1 MLKHTL
7 VAVTLLLSSFVAQA
21 QQTNETIETCQYWK
35 DIMTHVLIL
44 RQIHTREELEPLL
57 TQGGIDLD
65 LFYPFLDAAYHLPVL
80 EDPTQ
85 QEIVNS
91 GILSMVYLQCLE
103 NDGFV
108 DGVPQQ

>member
-7 VAVTLLLSSFVAQA
+7 AAVTLLLSSFVAQA

-57 TQGGIDLD
+57 TQIGIDLN

-80 EDPTQ
+80 KDPTQ
-85 QEIVNS
+85 QEILSS
-91 GILSMVYLQCLE
+91 GILSMVYIRCLE
-103 NDGFV
+103 NEGF
-108 DGVPQQ
+108 GTRPPQQ